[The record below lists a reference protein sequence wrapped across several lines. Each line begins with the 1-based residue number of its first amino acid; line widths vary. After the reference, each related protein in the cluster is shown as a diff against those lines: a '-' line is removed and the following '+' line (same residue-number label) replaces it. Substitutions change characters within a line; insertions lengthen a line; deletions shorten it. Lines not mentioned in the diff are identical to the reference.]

1 MGNKN
6 SIVKSSFLT
15 NRRSKRLKKGVTAL
29 STGLCMT
36 VMLSMMAF
44 ASGISVSSGSFMSTA
59 ETAVTAVVT
68 LIGGGVGIFGVIN
81 LIEAY
86 SNDNPEARSSGMK
99 QLAAGIGLII
109 CAQLLVPA
117 LFDMV
122 TGL

>member
-29 STGLCMT
+29 STGLYMT

-86 SNDNPEARSSGMK
+86 SNDNPGARFSGMK